1 MAAGEGDLERACLDL
16 ALQIKIVDEP
26 ISSDDARGLAERFT
40 AIALDQ
46 VHEQLGIDRPLVSK
60 AVHYLTQVH
69 AIPPMGEDTR
79 WFSEMLRA
87 VLEIARP
94 NAVVGDDNKEFLR
107 DLREG
112 IEQSL
117 SYSDNTK
124 G

>member
-1 MAAGEGDLERACLDL
+1 LDL

-46 VHEQLGIDRPLVSK
+46 VYEPLGIDRPLVSR
-60 AVHYLTQVH
+60 AVRHLAQVH
-69 AIPPMGEDTR
+69 AIPPMGDDTR